1 MSARRL
7 PFRNLLTLVPEV
19 EVLEGLRFALARH
32 ALTDPSHEW
41 SDVADTGTIDVR
53 VLDRGAVIAAVA
65 EAAAEARQ
73 EIEAIYSA
81 VGEALAAALDG
92 SPADAAERLI
102 TAGAERE
109 ENGRYTAALRFFRA
123 AYEASLPIGDR
134 HAEIVALRRMG
145 RLLISSGE
153 VAQAESCYRR
163 SAELAHD
170 LGETREEVIART
182 GLGNVYLRTGQ
193 SVAAEEAYR
202 EALALVEAS
211 GGEGLEKERAQL
223 MNNLAQIS
231 VMMGRLDEAHDWIRT
246 AADLWQKVHSPTD
259 FAVHNAASAHVAWAE
274 GDLPRARDSYQ
285 RALDHDPPDLLRAA
299 YAIDLANVYL
309 ELGDVTAAR
318 QYGREAEQAA
328 LSAGS
333 VGYLT
338 EVYRGLG
345 NIARDS
351 GGEPVAL
358 YEKSLEIARK
368 NGLRLSE
375 AETLIDYAR
384 LQRATGNEEE
394 GRAFLEYAVDLLDDL
409 GAAADARRA
418 REELDRTPAMEEPP
432 PSIP

>member
-1 MSARRL
+1 MSAGRL

-32 ALTDPSHEW
+32 ALTDPSHQW
-41 SDVADTGTIDVR
+41 SDVADTGTVDVR
-53 VLDRGAVIAAVA
+53 VLDRGAVMAAVA
-65 EAAAEARQ
+65 EAAAQARQ
-73 EIEAIYSA
+73 EIEAIYTA
-81 VGEALAAALDG
+81 VGEAMAAALEG

-102 TAGAERE
+102 AAGAERE

-123 AYEASLPIGDR
+123 AYEAALPIGDR

-145 RLLISSGE
+145 RLLIASGE
-153 VAQAESCYRR
+153 VTQAESCYRR
-163 SAELAHD
+163 SADLAHD
-170 LGETREEVIART
+170 LGEVREEVIALT

-193 SVAAEEAYR
+193 SVAAEAAYR
-202 EALALVEAS
+202 QALALVDS
-211 GGEGLEKERAQL
+211 SQDNLVKERAQL
-223 MNNLAQIS
+223 MNNLAQIA
-231 VMMGRLDEAHDWIRT
+231 VKLGRLDEAHDWVQH
-246 AADLWQKVHSPTD
+246 AGELWQRVHSPTD
-259 FAVHNAASAHVAWAE
+259 FAVYNAASAHVAWAE

-309 ELGDVTAAR
+309 EMGDVTAAR

-384 LQRATGNEEE
+384 LQRATGNAEE
-394 GRAFLEYAVDLLDDL
+394 GRAFLEYAVELLDDL

-418 REELDRTPAMEEPP
+418 REELERTPAIGDPVP
-432 PSIP
+432 ITD